1 MKEGTGRGNSG
12 GSVRLLN
19 PKHILV
25 AKIEGTRLALTFLAI
40 LRGQQ
45 AAVLDTHMGPTAYLN
60 PFYVLSYVV
69 GAGSLRARFL
79 SISCQPGFAL
89 EVTSERH
96 LQKPLLL
103 P

>member
-1 MKEGTGRGNSG
+1 M
-12 GSVRLLN
+12 RLLN

-25 AKIEGTRLALTFLAI
+25 AKIEGTRLALTFLTI